1 MTDNKGSIRV
11 RDRKVIFIHWFNA
24 ACWALLLAS
33 GFGIISGDDVR
44 LAPAIWPTLVQN
56 VLGGNT
62 RVVTLHGVL
71 GMAWAAVLLLFAL
84 VNLRGVTLPF
94 LRTVLVLTPAAALG
108 DLRFT
113 AVTLLRL
120 FGLAKNVPLPPQ
132 GRYNGAQRLL
142 GTMIVSG
149 SVLIAVSGA
158 WLFLAPK
165 LLPFAANP
173 LYGTLFRWALVAH
186 AGAVFLVLIGL
197 FAHIY
202 FALVEEPESLESMK
216 SGRLPVDF
224 IRHHNP
230 LWHEELRRSG
240 KL

>member
-1 MTDNKGSIRV
+1 MTDGKGSIRV
-11 RDRKVIFIHWFNA
+11 RDRKVILIHWFNV

-33 GFGIISGDDVR
+33 GFGIISGDHVR
-44 LAPAIWPTLVQN
+44 LVPALWPTLVQN
-56 VLGGNT
+56 ALGGNT
-62 RVVTLHGVL
+62 AVVMLHGAL
-71 GMAWAAVLLLFAL
+71 GMAWAVVLLLFAL
-84 VNLRGVTLPF
+84 VNLRSVTLPF
-94 LRTVLVLTPAAALG
+94 LRAVLVLTPAAAAR

-113 AVTLLRL
+113 VVTLARL
-120 FGLAKNVPLPPQ
+120 FGLARNVVLPPQ

-142 GTMIVSG
+142 GTMIVGG
-149 SVLIAVSGA
+149 SALIAVSGA

-165 LLPFAANP
+165 LLSFAADP
-173 LYGTLFRWALVAH
+173 LYGALFRWALVAH

-216 SGRLPVDF
+216 SGHLPVDF

-230 LWHEELRRSG
+230 LWHEELRRIG